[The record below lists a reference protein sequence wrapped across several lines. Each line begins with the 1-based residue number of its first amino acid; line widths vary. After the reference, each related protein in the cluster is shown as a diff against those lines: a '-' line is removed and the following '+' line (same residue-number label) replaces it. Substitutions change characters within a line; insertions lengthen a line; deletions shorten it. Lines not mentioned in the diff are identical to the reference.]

1 MSVKKSMFVF
11 LFHAL
16 DITDLGLS
24 LTGLE
29 FETLAFILAIVIRM
43 LTQGQRTTVHLK
55 HASKLDRFEHAFGF
69 PLGRPFKAQL
79 KQGSLSICSTHIFA
93 SYAHSFK
100 ELLQLVSHAQSLM
113 KSEVVQPKEAHSEV
127 CKLCFV
133 ATSPMAFTNLMFVQ
147 IHKRS
152 AAQRHLT
159 RLSPS

>member
-1 MSVKKSMFVF
+1 MSLKNSNFVF

-43 LTQGQRTTVHLK
+43 LKQGQRTTVHLN
-55 HASKLDRFEHAFGF
+55 HASKLDCFEHAFGF

-79 KQGSLSICSTHIFA
+79 KQGLLICSTHIFA
-93 SYAHSFK
+93 SHAHSFK
-100 ELLQLVSHAQSLM
+100 ELLQLVSHPQSLM

-133 ATSPMAFTNLMFVQ
+133 AVSPMAFANLMFVQ

-152 AAQRHLT
+152 AGQRHLT